1 MLDMFFTH
9 FFTHIFCTPL
19 KNYSLCHQYQPSIT
33 HITTIKF
40 QLVTNFGPLSFA
52 LGRGLLKREML
63 GTETCETYFQ
73 SDKTKPT
80 WEQQCRG
87 WQRCSTRRW
96 WSLSSSFGLASR
108 REAPERCGCLYFTHA
123 CGSDAISTGNVN
135 RWHLLRYHNY
145 CFTIF
150 IYYSNMM
157 NVENWKRFHQLLK
170 CLLRGQFFRCRFSRL
185 VKTNDLKTQNH
196 QI

>member
-150 IYYSNMM
+150 DLLFKYDERWKLKKVSST
-157 NVENWKRFHQLLK
+157 VEVFVERAILPLSLFQV
-170 CLLRGQFFRCRFSRL
+170 GQNKWS
-185 VKTNDLKTQNH
+185 
-196 QI
+196 

>member
-1 MLDMFFTH
+1 M
-9 FFTHIFCTPL
+9 
-19 KNYSLCHQYQPSIT
+19 SSISA
-33 HITTIKF
+33 ITIITF
-40 QLVTNFGPLSFA
+40 QKMTNFGPLSFA

-63 GTETCETYFQ
+63 GTETCEAYFQ
-73 SDKTKPT
+73 LDKTKHT

-108 REAPERCGCLYFTHA
+108 RGAPEGCGCLYFTHA
-123 CGSDAISTGNVN
+123 CGSDAISTCNAH

-150 IYYSNMM
+150 YLSFKYDERWKLKKVSST
-157 NVENWKRFHQLLK
+157 VEVFVERAILPLSLFPV
-170 CLLRGQFFRCRFSRL
+170 GQNKWSQDTKPPNTVLPGKFSL
-185 VKTNDLKTQNH
+185 
-196 QI
+196 